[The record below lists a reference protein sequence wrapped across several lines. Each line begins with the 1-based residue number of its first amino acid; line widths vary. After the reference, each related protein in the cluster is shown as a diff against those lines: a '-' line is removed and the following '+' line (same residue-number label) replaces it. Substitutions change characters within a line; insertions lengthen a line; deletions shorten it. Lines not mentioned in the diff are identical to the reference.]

1 MCIRDRLG
9 HTRENLEG
17 VRVIR
22 AFNKQESEID
32 SFNTDNEALTAMQML
47 VGRISALTNPITFVI
62 INCAT
67 LVVIFTGGKQV
78 YGGMITQGEVVAL
91 VNYMSQI
98 LVELIKLANLIV
110 QVTKAVASGNRI
122 ADILAIEPSIKSTE
136 SGNTPAKKENCS
148 EVVFEN
154 VCMTYAG
161 AVSYTHLDVY
171 KRQGRISCKTGFR

>member
-1 MCIRDRLG
+1 MAFTVNVKAALVFVITIPLLSIVVFSVMLVTIPLYKKVQSRLDTVLG

-78 YGGMITQGEVVAL
+78 
-91 VNYMSQI
+91 
-98 LVELIKLANLIV
+98 
-110 QVTKAVASGNRI
+110 
-122 ADILAIEPSIKSTE
+122 
-136 SGNTPAKKENCS
+136 
-148 EVVFEN
+148 
-154 VCMTYAG
+154 
-161 AVSYTHLDVY
+161 
-171 KRQGRISCKTGFR
+171 